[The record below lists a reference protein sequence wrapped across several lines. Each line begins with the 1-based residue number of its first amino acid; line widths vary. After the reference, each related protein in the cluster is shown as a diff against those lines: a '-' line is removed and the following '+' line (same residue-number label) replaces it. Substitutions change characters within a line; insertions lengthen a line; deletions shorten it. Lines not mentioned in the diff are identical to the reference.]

1 MFKKVI
7 RKLRAL
13 LPWHARRRRKS
24 GRKSDQTF
32 PGQLGPLSLI
42 RAGVI
47 PHPEEPVIVAAM
59 RNEAKA
65 LVEFFDHYRKLKVR
79 NFVFVDNES
88 TDDSVGICNAQ
99 EDLNITIY
107 STSQLY
113 RESRSGLDW
122 TNAIIEHLGRM
133 DDYWILFVDLDEHL
147 VFPGFEEIS
156 LRKLAWFMRKH
167 GHDALFTPMVDMYP
181 NADIHSPDYD
191 NSFAS
196 SKFYDASGYAFG
208 KAARFPLFQLTGG
221 ARRRYLEDSRI
232 SLKKVAFF
240 NTSSKSLPEIS
251 AHAYTL
257 RMELAPV
264 TGALLHYKFAASFV
278 EKVSSEITE
287 KRRTQAQDYELYN
300 KQLSRVCNLYD
311 ETISHEFT
319 GSLSLMEDNIMWVN
333 PGFLNHFGKHMSAEM
348 KERAQALSAKDVDRS
363 LDQLFDIM
371 PVFSSS
377 SARY

>member
-1 MFKKVI
+1 M
-7 RKLRAL
+7 
-13 LPWHARRRRKS
+13 
-24 GRKSDQTF
+24 
-32 PGQLGPLSLI
+32 
-42 RAGVI
+42 
-47 PHPEEPVIVAAM
+47 AAM

-99 EDLNITIY
+99 EDLNVTIY

-122 TNAIIEHLGRM
+122 TNAIIEHLSRI

-156 LRKLAWFMRKH
+156 LRKLAWYLRKH
-167 GHDALFTPMVDMYP
+167 RYDALFTPMVDMYP

-196 SKFYDASGYAFG
+196 SKYYDASGYAFG